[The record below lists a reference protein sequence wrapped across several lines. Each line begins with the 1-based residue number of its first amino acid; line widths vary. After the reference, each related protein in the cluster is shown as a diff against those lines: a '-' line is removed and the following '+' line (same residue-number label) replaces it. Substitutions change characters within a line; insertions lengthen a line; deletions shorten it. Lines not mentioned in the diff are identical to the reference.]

1 MKSLRTLLLI
11 FCVMSLCTI
20 SIITMASANELEI
33 QHTLSDVTATETGND
48 VTLEMTIT
56 NTGVAALSDIS
67 IAMLGPLMIGDPDMQ
82 SLSVSSLSAGE
93 TSSVSWTI
101 STIILEPEEKIAV
114 DLMAPILL
122 DVSATDVNGETV
134 HPMAIALPSL

>member
-11 FCVMSLCTI
+11 FCVTSLFTI
-20 SIITMASANELEI
+20 SIIAKVSANELEI

-101 STIILEPEEKIAV
+101 STIIPEPEEKIAV
-114 DLMAPILL
+114 DLMAPMLL

-134 HPMAIALPSL
+134 HPVAIALPSL

>member
-11 FCVMSLCTI
+11 FCVTSLFTI
-20 SIITMASANELEI
+20 SIIAKVSANELEI

-56 NTGVAALSDIS
+56 NTGDSALSDIS

-101 STIILEPEEKIAV
+101 STIIPEPEEKIAV
-114 DLMAPILL
+114 DLMAPMLL

-134 HPMAIALPSL
+134 HPVAIALPSL

>member
-56 NTGVAALSDIS
+56 NTGDSALSDIS

-101 STIILEPEEKIAV
+101 STIILEPEEKM
-114 DLMAPILL
+114 L
-122 DVSATDVNGETV
+122 
-134 HPMAIALPSL
+134 

>member
-11 FCVMSLCTI
+11 FCVTSLFTI
-20 SIITMASANELEI
+20 SIIAKVSANELEI
-33 QHTLSDVTATETGND
+33 QHSLSDVTATETGND

-101 STIILEPEEKIAV
+101 STIIPEPEEKIAV
-114 DLMAPILL
+114 DLMTPMLL

>member
-56 NTGVAALSDIS
+56 NTGDSALSDIS

>member
-11 FCVMSLCTI
+11 FCVTSLFTI
-20 SIITMASANELEI
+20 SIIAKVSANELEI
-33 QHTLSDVTATETGND
+33 QHSLSDVTATETGND

-56 NTGVAALSDIS
+56 NTGDSALSDIS

>member
-1 MKSLRTLLLI
+1 
-11 FCVMSLCTI
+11 
-20 SIITMASANELEI
+20 
-33 QHTLSDVTATETGND
+33 
-48 VTLEMTIT
+48 
-56 NTGVAALSDIS
+56 
-67 IAMLGPLMIGDPDMQ
+67 MQ

>member
-11 FCVMSLCTI
+11 FCVTSLFTI
-20 SIITMASANELEI
+20 SIIAKVSANELEI
-33 QHTLSDVTATETGND
+33 QHSLSDVTATETGND

-101 STIILEPEEKIAV
+101 STIIPEPEEKIAV
-114 DLMAPILL
+114 DLMAPMLL

-134 HPMAIALPSL
+134 HPVAIALPSL

>member
-56 NTGVAALSDIS
+56 NTGDSALSDIS

-101 STIILEPEEKIAV
+101 STIIPEPEEKIAV
-114 DLMAPILL
+114 DLMTPMLL

-134 HPMAIALPSL
+134 HPVAIALPSL

>member
-11 FCVMSLCTI
+11 FCVTSLFTI
-20 SIITMASANELEI
+20 SITAKASANELEI

>member
-101 STIILEPEEKIAV
+101 STIIPEPEEKIAV
-114 DLMAPILL
+114 DLMGKPYLIN
-122 DVSATDVNGETV
+122 VK
-134 HPMAIALPSL
+134 I

>member
-101 STIILEPEEKIAV
+101 STIIPEPEEKIAV
-114 DLMAPILL
+114 DLMAPMLL

-134 HPMAIALPSL
+134 HPVAIALPSL

>member
-101 STIILEPEEKIAV
+101 STIIPEPEEKIAV
-114 DLMAPILL
+114 DLMAPMLL

>member
-11 FCVMSLCTI
+11 FCVTSLFTI
-20 SIITMASANELEI
+20 SIIAKVSANELEI

-56 NTGVAALSDIS
+56 NTGDSALSDIS

>member
-11 FCVMSLCTI
+11 FCVTSLFTI
-20 SIITMASANELEI
+20 SIIAKVSANELEI
-33 QHTLSDVTATETGND
+33 QHSLSDVTATETGND

>member
-11 FCVMSLCTI
+11 FCVTSLFTI

-33 QHTLSDVTATETGND
+33 QHSLSDVTATETGND

-56 NTGVAALSDIS
+56 NTGDSALSDIS

>member
-11 FCVMSLCTI
+11 FCVTSLFTI
-20 SIITMASANELEI
+20 SIIAKVSANELEI
-33 QHTLSDVTATETGND
+33 QHSLSDVTATETGND

-93 TSSVSWTI
+93 TSSVYWTI
-101 STIILEPEEKIAV
+101 STIIPEPEEKIAV
-114 DLMAPILL
+114 DLMAPMLL

-134 HPMAIALPSL
+134 HPVAIALPSL

>member
-11 FCVMSLCTI
+11 FCVTSLFTI
-20 SIITMASANELEI
+20 SIIAKVSANELEI
-33 QHTLSDVTATETGND
+33 QHSLSDVTATETGND

-101 STIILEPEEKIAV
+101 STIIPEPEEKIAV
-114 DLMAPILL
+114 DLMTPMLL

-134 HPMAIALPSL
+134 HPVAIALPSL

>member
-11 FCVMSLCTI
+11 FCVTSLFTI

-56 NTGVAALSDIS
+56 NTGDSALSDIS

-101 STIILEPEEKIAV
+101 STIIPEPEEKIAV
-114 DLMAPILL
+114 DLMAPMLL

-134 HPMAIALPSL
+134 HPVAIALPSL

>member
-56 NTGVAALSDIS
+56 NTGDSALSDIS

-101 STIILEPEEKIAV
+101 STIIPEPEEKIAV
-114 DLMAPILL
+114 DLMAPMLL

>member
-101 STIILEPEEKIAV
+101 STIIPEPEEKIAV

>member
-56 NTGVAALSDIS
+56 NTGDSALSDIS

-101 STIILEPEEKIAV
+101 STIIPEPEEKIAV
-114 DLMAPILL
+114 DLMAPMLL

-134 HPMAIALPSL
+134 HPVAIALPSL

>member
-11 FCVMSLCTI
+11 FCVTSLFTI

-56 NTGVAALSDIS
+56 NTGDSALSDIS